1 MMDRRTFLQGVSAL
15 GALGVSPA
23 WAASG
28 AAEAPP
34 AGRLPEL
41 SGELTVYLGRGE
53 GGLYGQVVEAI
64 RDRNPALSLEIRR
77 GSSSGLANTLVA
89 ESEHGGARADLFW
102 SIDASSLG
110 HVVNEGLARPVPAV
124 LHEPLPEAFRFEA
137 FAPVSGRVRSIAY
150 NPERVRAGDLPER
163 IMDLPDTG
171 LTVGWAPSY
180 GAFQSFLT
188 AMRLLEGDA
197 ATRAWL
203 QGIQGRARA
212 YAGELGAVMAA
223 AQGEVDLALANHYY
237 TLRLKEGQPDTS
249 LELAFTRGDAGS
261 LINTSGVTLLSEGPT
276 PVDLVRYLQSREV
289 QSFLAEEAYEI
300 PLAGGVETPA
310 GVPALERLKP
320 PELDLT
326 RLGDVQPTLA
336 LMREA
341 GVL

>member
-1 MMDRRTFLQGVSAL
+1 MMDRRTFLKGLSAL

-28 AAEAPP
+28 AAEAVP
-34 AGRLPEL
+34 ADQLPEL
-41 SGELTVYLGRGE
+41 SGDLTVYLGRGE
-53 GGLYGQVVEAI
+53 GGLYKQVVEAI
-64 RDRNPALSLEIRR
+64 RERNPSLSLEVRR

-89 ESEHGGARADLFW
+89 ESEHGGARADAFW

-110 HVVNEGLARPVPAV
+110 HVASEGLTRPVPAA

-137 FAPVSGRVRSIAY
+137 FAPVSGRVRSMAY
-150 NPERVRAGDLPER
+150 NPERVREADLPER
-163 IMDLPDTG
+163 IMDLPDTD

-188 AMRLLEGDA
+188 AMRLLEGEA

-203 QGIQGRARA
+203 RGIQGRARS

-237 TLRLKEGQPDTS
+237 TLRLKEGQPETS
-249 LELAFTRGDAGS
+249 LELAFTRGDAGA
-261 LINTSGVTLLSEGPT
+261 LVNTSGIALLSQGAT
-276 PVDLVRYLQSREV
+276 PVDFARYLHSGEV
-289 QSFLAEEAYEI
+289 QRFLAEEAYEI
-300 PLAGGVETPA
+300 PLAGGVEPPA
-310 GVPALERLKP
+310 GVPALARLEP

-326 RLGDVQPTLA
+326 RLGDLQPTLA